1 MQSDYQSPESPA
13 AAIEGTYSYT
23 ETAGRSLE
31 SLHRPKV
38 APSEYFRYRVVKRC
52 LDIFLILISMP
63 VMLLLLGVVSLVVTT
78 ELSWTGFL
86 FSPADPQGRRVL
98 LDVEVPY
105 DVREFGRGA
114 GGLSGTAP

>member
-31 SLHRPKV
+31 RLHRPKV

-63 VMLLLLGVVSLVVTT
+63 VMLLLLGVVSLVVR
-78 ELSWTGFL
+78 LSSPDRFFILTGGFARGAR
-86 FSPADPQGRRVL
+86 SS
-98 LDVEVPY
+98 DVEVPY